1 MTNEKDLLAK
11 LEAVLKINDM
21 LVSENEKQKQM
32 IESMR
37 SNGHRN
43 VAVGC
48 NAVYGITLQAPNGE
62 IEIDLQYGDV
72 TSIADDDIKT
82 LLKRNST
89 RKLFIS
95 GIVYFIDESEYANFG
110 IRRKISI
117 NDEKIVE
124 VFNAN
129 DKDAL
134 KNYLDEATGR
144 KYDLNVMNTLFYKIV
159 LMNMSGKL
167 GNIPYD
173 LRTTVEDYFNMKLDM
188 AETLYRRVKSVM

>member
-89 RKLFIS
+89 RKLFIR
-95 GIVYFIDESEYANFG
+95 GIVYFVDESEYSNFG

-159 LMNMSGKL
+159 LMNISGKL

>member
-11 LEAVLKINDM
+11 LEAALKINDM

-37 SNGHRN
+37 SNSPRN

-62 IEIDLQYGDV
+62 IEIDLQYGDI
-72 TSIADDDIKT
+72 TNIADDDIKT

-95 GIVYFIDESEYANFG
+95 GIVYFVDESEYSNFG
-110 IRRKISI
+110 IRRKVSI
-117 NDEKIVE
+117 NDEKIID
-124 VFNAN
+124 VFSKN
-129 DKDAL
+129 DKEVL
-134 KNYLDEATGR
+134 KDYLDEATGR

-167 GNIPYD
+167 GNIQYD
-173 LRTTVEDYFNMKLDM
+173 LRTTVEDYFNMRLDM
-188 AETLYRRVKSVM
+188 AEMLYRRVKSIM

>member
-95 GIVYFIDESEYANFG
+95 GIVYFVDESEYANFG
-110 IRRKISI
+110 IRHKISI

>member
-37 SNGHRN
+37 SNSPRN

-62 IEIDLQYGDV
+62 IEIDLQYGDI
-72 TSIADDDIKT
+72 TNIADDDIKT

-95 GIVYFIDESEYANFG
+95 GIVYFVDESEYSNFG
-110 IRRKISI
+110 IRRKVSI
-117 NDEKIVE
+117 NDEKIID
-124 VFNAN
+124 VFSKN
-129 DKDAL
+129 DKEVL
-134 KNYLDEATGR
+134 KDYLDEATGR

-167 GNIPYD
+167 GNIQYD
-173 LRTTVEDYFNMKLDM
+173 LRTTVEDYFNMRLDM
-188 AETLYRRVKSVM
+188 AEMLYRRVKSIM